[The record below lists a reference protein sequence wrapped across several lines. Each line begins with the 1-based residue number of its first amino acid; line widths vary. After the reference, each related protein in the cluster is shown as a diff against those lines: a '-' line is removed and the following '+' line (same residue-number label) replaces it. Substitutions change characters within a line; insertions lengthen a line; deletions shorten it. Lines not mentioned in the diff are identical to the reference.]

1 MDANLRQRVKER
13 AAHRCEYCR
22 LRQRDEEESP
32 FHIEHIIA
40 RQHGGTHSE
49 DNLALACCW
58 CNARKGPN
66 LSGLDPDTGA
76 LTRLFHPRRDRWEE
90 HFRRERARINGS
102 TDIGRTTA
110 WLLQFN
116 EADNL
121 AQRELLLE
129 LGELDV

>member
-1 MDANLRQRVKER
+1 MKRN
-13 AAHRCEYCR
+13 
-22 LRQRDEEESP
+22 SP
-32 FHIEHIIA
+32 FTSSILL
-40 RQHGGTHSE
+40 RNNTGGTHSE
-49 DNLALACCW
+49 ENLALACCW

-90 HFRRERARINGS
+90 HFRREGARIDGS

-116 EADNL
+116 EADHL